1 MAAAG
6 KARVLK
12 GGSVSRRPAAEIAE
26 KQKGPGVLRW
36 LQDR

>member
-12 GGSVSRRPAAEIAE
+12 GGSVRRPAAEIAE
-26 KQKGPGVLRW
+26 KQKGPGVLGW